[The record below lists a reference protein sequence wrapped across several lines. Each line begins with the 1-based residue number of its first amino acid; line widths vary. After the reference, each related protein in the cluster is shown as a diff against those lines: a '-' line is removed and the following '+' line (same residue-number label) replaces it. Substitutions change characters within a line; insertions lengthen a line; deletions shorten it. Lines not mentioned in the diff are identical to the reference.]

1 MNELFAKS
9 KKLLSDWKG
18 EKYIFGRGVL
28 PELGKQA
35 AKFGKN
41 ALVVC
46 NTTYMK
52 PVADAVVE
60 SLKGAGVSLA
70 GGGIVPDAGPNAP
83 RADVY
88 RIETYIL
95 HFKPDVIIAVGGGST
110 IDACKAANFLATLGA
125 AVNVGGTPEIDH
137 WFGTGIVTE
146 ALNKSGKK
154 LFPLIAVETSAS
166 SGAHLTKYS
175 NITDPVVGQ
184 KKLVVDEAIVP
195 PCSLFDYD
203 VTASMPVPVTI
214 DGALDSIAHCF
225 EVFSGLPASAPK
237 EKYDL
242 CAALTETAVEL
253 TVQYAP
259 RVMKD
264 PKDMEAREAIGM
276 STDLG
281 GYAIMIG
288 GTHGPHMTSFSLVD
302 LTGHGTACGLMNPYY
317 AVFFAP
323 AIEKQLRLA
332 GNIFKKYGYISE
344 DLEKLTGRSLGLAF
358 AKGMIA
364 FGKAIKAP
372 TTLKE
377 LPKWNDSYVD
387 KILTAAKDP
396 QLDMKLKN
404 MPVPLTAAKVDEYM
418 GPIIRA
424 AVNGDL
430 SLIKSLE

>member
-9 KKLLSDWKG
+9 QELLSAWKG
-18 EKYIFGRGVL
+18 DSYIFGRGVL
-28 PELGKQA
+28 PKLGKLA

-46 NTTYMK
+46 NTTNMK
-52 PVADAVVE
+52 FVADAVVN
-60 SLKGAGVSLA
+60 SLKGAGLSLA
-70 GGGIVPDAGPNAP
+70 GNTMVPGAGPNAP

-95 HFKPDVIIAVGGGST
+95 HHKPDVIIAVGGGST
-110 IDACKAANFLATLGA
+110 IDACKAANFLAALGGA
-125 AVNVGGTPEIDH
+125 LTPEIDH
-137 WFGTGIVTE
+137 WFGTGIVSE
-146 ALNKSGKK
+146 ALSKTSKK

-175 NITDPVVGQ
+175 NITDPAAGQ

-203 VTASMPVPVTI
+203 VTATMPVPVTI
-214 DGALDSIAHCF
+214 DGALDAIAHCF
-225 EVFSGLPASAPK
+225 EVFSGLPANTPK

-242 CAALTETAVEL
+242 LAAIAETAFEL
-253 TVQYAP
+253 SVQYAP
-259 RVMKD
+259 RVMRD
-264 PKDMEAREAIGM
+264 PKDMEGREAIGM
-276 STDLG
+276 ATDLG
-281 GYAIMIG
+281 GYAIMVG

-302 LTGHGTACGLMNPYY
+302 LAGHGTACGLMNPYY

-323 AIEKQLRLA
+323 EIEKQLRLA
-332 GNIFKKYGYISE
+332 GNIFKKYGYIPE
-344 DLEKLTGRSLGLAF
+344 DLEGLKGRELGLAF
-358 AKGMIA
+358 ARGMIA
-364 FGKAIKAP
+364 FSKAIKAP

-377 LPKWNDSYVD
+377 LPRWNDGYVE
-387 KILTAAKDP
+387 KILAAAKDP

-404 MPVPLTAAKVDEYM
+404 MPVPLTAATVDEYM

-430 SLIKSLE
+430 SVIKSLAS

>member
-1 MNELFAKS
+1 MSDELFVKAKG
-9 KKLLSDWKG
+9 LLGTWKG
-18 EKYIFGRGVL
+18 DSYVFGRGVL
-28 PELGKQA
+28 GQVGRIAAGLGK
-35 AKFGKN
+35 K

-52 PVADAVVE
+52 TVADAVAD
-60 SLKGAGVSLA
+60 SLVKAGVSLA
-70 GGGIVPDAGPNAP
+70 GNAIVPDAGPNAP

-95 HFKPDVIIAVGGGST
+95 HHKPDVIIAVGGGST
-110 IDACKAANFLATLGA
+110 IDACKAANFLATLGGA
-125 AVNVGGTPEIDH
+125 ITPEVDH
-137 WFGTGIVTE
+137 WFGTGIVGE
-146 ALNKSGKK
+146 ALKTTGKK
-154 LFPLIAVETSAS
+154 LYPLIAVETSAS

-184 KKLVVDEAIVP
+184 KKLVVDDAIVP
-195 PCSLFDYD
+195 QYAIFDYD
-203 VTASMPVPVTI
+203 ETATMPIPVTI

-225 EVFSGLPASAPK
+225 EVFSGLPANAPQ

-242 CAALTETAVEL
+242 AAALTAAAVEL
-253 TVQYAP
+253 TVKYAP
-259 RVMKD
+259 RVIVD

-281 GYAIMIG
+281 GYAIMVG

-302 LTGHGTACGLMNPYY
+302 LTGHGTACGIMNPYY
-317 AVFFAP
+317 LVFFAP
-323 AIEKQLRLA
+323 VIEKQLKLV

-344 DLEKLTGRSLGLAF
+344 NLDSLSGRDLGLAV
-358 AKGMIA
+358 AKGMVT

-372 TTLKE
+372 TTLQD
-377 LPKWNDSYVD
+377 LPKWNDSYVE
-387 KILTAAKDP
+387 KILAAAKDP

-404 MPVPLTAAKVDEYM
+404 MPVPLSAAKVDEYM

-424 AVNGDL
+424 AVNGDF
-430 SLIKSLE
+430 SLIKSMAS